1 MCNEVGGTLL
11 VYSNCSVI
19 NEGCFVYSD
28 SGATT
33 PIVEGTLL
41 KLSGG
46 TTIYQVVE
54 YGVLTNFQEC

>member
-1 MCNEVGGTLL
+1 